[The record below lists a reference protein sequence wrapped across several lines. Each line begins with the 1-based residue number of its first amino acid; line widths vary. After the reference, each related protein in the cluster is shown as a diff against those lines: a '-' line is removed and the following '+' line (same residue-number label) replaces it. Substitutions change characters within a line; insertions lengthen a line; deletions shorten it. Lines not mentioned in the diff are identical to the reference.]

1 MNKPIKGALY
11 LAGFTAALAGAA
23 LIAHSHAP
31 QTPASGAAKQPVI
44 VELFTSEGCS
54 SCPPADALLK
64 QLSESQPVDGAL
76 VLALE
81 EHVDYWNQDGWTDPF
96 SSHDFT
102 DRQTDYTTQLHVNGP
117 YTPEMVVDGA
127 TEFIGNHDTQ
137 AAQAIARAAKAPKA
151 KLTLQ
156 PAPDSSKGKA
166 IFNVQVENVPATV
179 NNGYEL
185 WVAVTE
191 KDLATDVK
199 KGENAGEN
207 LKHADVVRTLRKA
220 QTIKHAGD
228 PVKTVAVDLKDNWNR
243 QNTRVVVFLVDKSSH
258 HIVGAAAVSL
268 S

>member
-1 MNKPIKGALY
+1 MPIKAALY
-11 LAGFTAALAGAA
+11 LTGFTAALVGAT
-23 LIAHSHAP
+23 LIARSGAP
-31 QTPASGAAKQPVI
+31 QTPASTAAKQPVI

-102 DRQTDYTTQLHVNGP
+102 DRQTDYTAQLHVRGA

-127 TEFIGNHDTQ
+127 TEFIGNRAGEAEQT
-137 AAQAIARAAKAPKA
+137 IAGAAKTPKA
-151 KLTLQ
+151 TLTLQ
-156 PAPDSSKGKA
+156 PASDSSKSKA
-166 IFNVQVENVPATV
+166 VFNVQVENVPATV
-179 NNGYEL
+179 NNGFEL

-207 LKHADVVRTLRKA
+207 LKHADVVRTLHKA
-220 QTIKHAGD
+220 QTIKRAGD
-228 PVKTVAVDLKDNWNR
+228 PIKPVAVDLKDNWNR
-243 QNTRVVVFLVDKSSH
+243 QNTRVVIFLVDKSSH
-258 HIVGAAAVSL
+258 HIVGAAAASL